1 MNMLLKTKKG
11 KPNYSPTLNT
21 IIMVE
26 NALKEMDNS
35 VTKMSDLKRI
45 LPNKVNHYTLKKIL
59 EYLEESNKIIVS
71 MKGITWIHND
81 NPKIRKA
88 IKKGIEL

>member
-1 MNMLLKTKKG
+1 MNMLLKTRRG

-26 NALKEMDNS
+26 NALKKMDDS
-35 VTKMSDLKRI
+35 IIKMSDLKRI
-45 LPNKVNHYTLKKIL
+45 LPKKVNHYTLKKIL
-59 EYLEESNKIIVS
+59 EYLEESNKITVS

-81 NPKIRKA
+81 NPKLRNA